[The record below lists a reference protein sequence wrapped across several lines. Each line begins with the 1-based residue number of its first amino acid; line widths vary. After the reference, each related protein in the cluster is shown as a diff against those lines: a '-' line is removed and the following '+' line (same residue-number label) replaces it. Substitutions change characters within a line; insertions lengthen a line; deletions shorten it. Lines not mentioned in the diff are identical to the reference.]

1 MPLSSCL
8 QGFWCNFDEK
18 SDIITIPVPLQINL
32 PTSSSTS
39 TFLQDFLF
47 LFDLLQFAYKMIS
60 IVILV
65 FILSC
70 VLWTSWNMVW
80 CPSLILESLSL
91 MTYIELTRSLAAL
104 NICCRHTC
112 QRLKISSVLVFFS
125 LFWSLFSYVGYTKY
139 SFFFF
144 FFQRVS
150 MSCRSLR
157 CNALLLYWNLVDV
170 VVRWG
175 WRASACVLWTLQV
188 FIPIKFSPFLI

>member
-144 FFQRVS
+144 FSRECLCLAGLSDV
-150 MSCRSLR
+150 MHYYCTGT
-157 CNALLLYWNLVDV
+157 LLMWWWGEAEGPLPVFCELYKCL
-170 VVRWG
+170 
-175 WRASACVLWTLQV
+175 
-188 FIPIKFSPFLI
+188 FL